1 MKLSDMFVKD
11 INREI
16 SGVIKVDEHDGERLY
31 QELDEYVVTKEVA
44 KHLSKFYDT
53 YAKSIGGNT
62 HKVGVWISGF
72 FGSGKSHFLKML
84 SHLLENEN
92 VKGKDVIDFFKDKI
106 EDPMLYAEMERASKV
121 KTECILFNVDSKN
134 PINNKGREDAILRI
148 FIKVFNE
155 HRGLCAEI
163 PGVAYMEKHLI
174 KDGVYDDFKKA
185 FKEVK
190 GKEWLDRRRN
200 FRIDKDYVAMAIS
213 KVLNVSIEN
222 AKDYVDNDIDKY
234 ETDIEKFALEINDY
248 IKSKGDDF
256 HLIFLADE
264 VGQYI
269 GDNSSL
275 MLNLQT
281 IEEQLSTKCNGKAWV
296 MVTSQESI
304 DEVAKV
310 KGNDF
315 SKITG
320 RFDTRL
326 SLSSI
331 DVDEVIKKR
340 ILEKNDD
347 SKLILKSL
355 YDEKRVV
362 LNNLISFENARKDLL
377 GYRDS
382 NEFIEV
388 YPFIPY
394 QFKILQNVF
403 EQVRKHGNS
412 GKHLSEGERSMLSA
426 FKESVVKYEN
436 QSEGF
441 LIPMYAFYETIE
453 EFLNPSITRVID
465 RASDDVELRDEPI
478 NLQILK
484 LLFMIKY
491 LSDEIPANLNNIA
504 TLMVSNIDE
513 DMEDLKEKIKVSL
526 RKLQS
531 EHLIQKNG
539 DVYTFLTDDEQ
550 EVNKAIESVEIDDI
564 KISKWISDDIFQRI
578 YDSSKYKMKGTNSL
592 FGFTKKVDD
601 YVASNKAY
609 NIGLEVLTPL
619 GDDYYKSDMELLSNS
634 YKKIIIRFGGVD
646 EYKDEIKKV
655 LQIKSYKDK
664 NNINA
669 LPENKQ
675 AILILKS
682 GEIKIRSERAKNLI
696 DRALIGAS
704 FYINGEKV
712 DVKGNTAKDKINNAF
727 NILISD
733 VFNKLNYVKSSI
745 STEDEIV
752 SLICND
758 AEQLGMNKV
767 EGYNNQQA
775 ENEIF
780 AFICLQEDNFE
791 QVRMKLLLNRYMDIP
806 YGWSLLDIAG
816 AVAKLIKDEKINAR
830 LSGNDLS
837 IDEPLKL
844 VDSLTKLSEVDR
856 VIINKKIRV
865 DQALLRKVKSVCSDV
880 WGSLNLPDDEDS
892 IAKKIR
898 DESSKLI
905 DECRSYILK
914 YEGKKYP
921 GKSLF
926 EKGIEIFNGIMA
938 HKDNLSFFTELTE
951 KGEELYVWSGD
962 IELPKDFFNSNKI
975 EMFDREVEILG
986 KCEESIYYLD
996 DSTKEKFEALKEI
1009 LHDPMPYD
1017 KIRKALTIAKEIE
1030 NSLNDIVKNK
1040 ISNAIEKVNKDYEYV
1055 KLRVNQNGVSNGTK
1069 LVVEKYYTEL
1079 INNISDYKDI
1089 TKIDAAIT
1097 RSNNKREEIDRI
1109 VDREIKTYHESI
1121 NINPKDVE
1129 HKTNKQETSKKKIEK
1144 VEIAKMISI
1153 KTLKTQNDVEV
1164 YIRELKNKLETLI
1177 REGKEIEID

>member
-92 VKGKDVIDFFKDKI
+92 VEGKDVIEFFKDKI
-106 EDPMLYAEMERASKV
+106 EDPILYAEMERASKV

-426 FKESVVKYEN
+426 FKESVVKYEE

-441 LIPMYAFYETIE
+441 LIPMYTFYETIE

-491 LSDEIPANLNNIA
+491 LSDEMPANLNNIA
-504 TLMVSNIDE
+504 TLMVNNIDE
-513 DMEDLKEKIKVSL
+513 DMEELKEKIKASL

-550 EVNKAIESVEIDDI
+550 EVNKAIESIEIDDI

-601 YVASNKAY
+601 YVASNKAH
-609 NIGLEVLTPL
+609 NIGLEVLTPV

-634 YKKIIIRFGGVD
+634 YKKIIIKFGGND

-696 DRALIGAS
+696 DRALIDAS

-712 DVKGNTAKDKINNAF
+712 EVKGNNAKDKISNAF
-727 NILISD
+727 SILIGN
-733 VFNKLNYVKSSI
+733 VFNKLNYIKKSI
-745 STEDEIV
+745 STEEEIV
-752 SLICND
+752 ALVSNNV
-758 AEQLGMNKV
+758 EQLGLDEI

-780 AFICLQEDNFE
+780 DFICLQEENFE
-791 QVRMKLLLNRYMDIP
+791 QIRMKLLINRYMDIP
-806 YGWSLLDIAG
+806 YGWNLLDIAG
-816 AVAKLIKDEKINAR
+816 VVAKLIKDEKINAR

-837 IDEPLKL
+837 IEEPLKL

-865 DQALLRKVKSVCSDV
+865 DKSLLRKVKGVCSDV

-892 IAKKIR
+892 MAKKIR
-898 DESSKLI
+898 EESLKLI

-914 YEGKKYP
+914 YQGKKYP

-926 EKGIEIFNGIMA
+926 EKGIEIFNKVLE

-951 KGEELYVWSGD
+951 KGDELYDWSGD
-962 IELPKDFFNSNKI
+962 VELPKDFFNSNKI
-975 EMFDREVEILG
+975 EMFDREVEILE

-996 DSTKEKFEALKEI
+996 ELTKEKFETLKEI

-1017 KIRKALTIAKEIE
+1017 KIRSTLTIAKEIE
-1030 NSLNDIVKNK
+1030 NELNDIVKNK
-1040 ISNAIEKVNKDYEYV
+1040 ISNAIEKVNKDYDYV
-1055 KLRVNQNGVSNGTK
+1055 KLRVNQNGVSDSTK

-1079 INNISDYKDI
+1079 IKNISDYKDI

-1097 RSNNKREEIDRI
+1097 RSNNKREEIDRV
-1109 VDREIKTYHESI
+1109 VDREIKAYHELI
-1121 NINPKDVE
+1121 DIKPKDVE
-1129 HKTNKQETSKKKIEK
+1129 HKTNKQEVSKKKIEK

-1153 KTLKTQNDVEV
+1153 KTLKTENDVEV
-1164 YIRELKNKLETLI
+1164 YIRELKNKLDTLI